1 MAMDGFGNSPS
12 MDEPKERVFADPEAE
27 GSSTPPS
34 SEPPGFTSSPQP
46 PPFAHELFFS
56 QEQGLRPGWRFTL
69 YVIMGIVVFFSLSTI
84 YELWSPQGLGLLWLR
99 LLGELQY
106 LISGFVP
113 ALILARLERRSFGE
127 YGLPLRRAFGKLFW
141 LGALW
146 GFLSLSCLLL
156 VMRVAGVVSFGGVAI
171 HGIRALKF
179 AGFYSAMFLAVALF
193 EEFSVRGYPLFT
205 LTQGM
210 GFWPAAVFMSVLFGA
225 IHLGNAGESWIGVLG
240 AASIGFFFC
249 LTLRRTGNLW
259 FAVGFH
265 AAWDWAETYFYAVP
279 DSGQMFPGHLLRTSF
294 HGPTLL
300 SGGTVG
306 PEGSLLLFVVLA
318 ATWIAFDR
326 LYPFAM
332 YPGVVD
338 QSQIG
343 NRQLPIQG
351 YQE

>member
-1 MAMDGFGNSPS
+1 MN
-12 MDEPKERVFADPEAE
+12 EPKERVSTEAD
-27 GSSTPPS
+27 
-34 SEPPGFTSSPQP
+34 SSPEPTAPATPDFSPP
-46 PPFAHELFFS
+46 PPFAHDLFFS
-56 QEQGLRPGWRFTL
+56 QEQGLRPGWRFAL
-69 YVIMGIVVFFSLSTI
+69 YVTMGVVVFFSLSTV
-84 YELWSPQGLGLLWLR
+84 YEVWNPQGLGLLWLR
-99 LLGELQY
+99 LLGEVQY

-113 ALILARLERRSFGE
+113 ALILARLEHRSFDD
-127 YGLPLRRAFGKLFW
+127 YGLPRRLAFAKSFCVG
-141 LGALW
+141 GVW

-156 VMRVAGVVSFGGVAI
+156 VMRVVGVVSFEGEAI

-179 AGFYSAMFLAVALF
+179 AAFYAGMFLIVALF

-210 GFWPAAVFMSVLFGA
+210 GFWPAAVFMSLLFGA
-225 IHLGNAGESWIGVLG
+225 IHLGNAGESWLGVLG

-265 AAWDWAETYFYAVP
+265 ALWDWAETYFYAVP

-306 PEGSLLLFVVLA
+306 PEGSVLLFVVLA
-318 ATWIAFDR
+318 VTWALFNRI
-326 LYPFAM
+326 YPQAK
-332 YPGVVD
+332 YSG
-338 QSQIG
+338 
-343 NRQLPIQG
+343 
-351 YQE
+351 

>member
-1 MAMDGFGNSPS
+1 
-12 MDEPKERVFADPEAE
+12 
-27 GSSTPPS
+27 
-34 SEPPGFTSSPQP
+34 
-46 PPFAHELFFS
+46 
-56 QEQGLRPGWRFTL
+56 
-69 YVIMGIVVFFSLSTI
+69 MGIVVFFSLSTI
-84 YELWSPQGLGLLWLR
+84 YELCSPQRLGVLWLR

-113 ALILARLERRSFGE
+113 ALILARLERRPFDD
-127 YGLPLRRAFGKLFW
+127 YGLSLRLAFKHSFW
-141 LGALW
+141 LGGLW
-146 GFLSLSCLLL
+146 GFISLSCLLL
-156 VMRVAGVVSFGGVAI
+156 LMRAAGVVSSSGLAV
-171 HGIRALKF
+171 HGLRALKF
-179 AGFYSAMFLAVALF
+179 AAFYGVMFLAVALF

-225 IHLGNAGESWIGVLG
+225 IHLGNSGESWIGVLG

-279 DSGQMFPGHLLRTSF
+279 DSGQMFPGHLLQTSF

-306 PEGSLLLFVVLA
+306 PEGSILLFLVLA
-318 ATWIAFDR
+318 GTWIAFDR
-326 LYPFAM
+326 LYPQTK
-332 YPGVVD
+332 YPG
-338 QSQIG
+338 
-343 NRQLPIQG
+343 
-351 YQE
+351 

>member
-1 MAMDGFGNSPS
+1 
-12 MDEPKERVFADPEAE
+12 MDEPKERLFAEPEA
-27 GSSTPPS
+27 GTSSAPAAPAPPS
-34 SEPPGFTSSPQP
+34 FPPAPPP

-56 QEQGLRPGWRFTL
+56 QEQGLRPGWRFAL
-69 YVIMGIVVFFSLSTI
+69 YVIMGMVVFFSLSTF
-84 YELWSPQGLGLLWLR
+84 YELWSPAGLGVLWLR

-113 ALILARLERRSFGE
+113 ALILARLERRSFNE
-127 YGLPLRRAFGKLFW
+127 YGLPLELAFGKLSW

-156 VMRVAGVVSFGGVAI
+156 LMRGAGLVSFAGLAVHGV
-171 HGIRALKF
+171 RALKF
-179 AGFYSAMFLAVALF
+179 AAFYSVMFLAVALF

-205 LTQGM
+205 LTQAM
-210 GFWPAAVFMSVLFGA
+210 GFWPAAVFMSALFGA
-225 IHLGNAGESWIGVLG
+225 IHLGNSGESWIGVLG

-265 AAWDWAETYFYAVP
+265 AVWDWAETFFYAVP

-300 SGGTVG
+300 TGGTVG
-306 PEGSLLLFVVLA
+306 PEGSVLMFVVVA
-318 ATWIAFDR
+318 GTWIAFDR
-326 LYPFAM
+326 LYPEAK
-332 YPGVVD
+332 YPGMNSAFESRTPD
-338 QSQIG
+338 PSLRSG
-343 NRQLPIQG
+343 
-351 YQE
+351 

>member
-1 MAMDGFGNSPS
+1 MH
-12 MDEPKERVFADPEAE
+12 EPKERVSAE
-27 GSSTPPS
+27 PQNESSSTLAAS
-34 SEPPGFTSSPQP
+34 PGFTPASPP

-56 QEQGLRPGWRFTL
+56 PEQGLRPGWRFAL

-84 YELWSPQGLGLLWLR
+84 YELWNPQGLGVLWLR

-106 LISGFVP
+106 MVSGFVP
-113 ALILARLERRSFGE
+113 AVILSRLERRPFDE
-127 YGLPLRRAFGKLFW
+127 YGLPLRLPFGKFFW

-156 VMRVAGVVSFGGVAI
+156 AMRILGVVSFEGVAV
-171 HGIRALKF
+171 HGLRALKF
-179 AGFYSAMFLAVALF
+179 ACFYGAMFLAVALF

-210 GFWPAAVFMSVLFGA
+210 GFWPAAVFMSLLFGA
-225 IHLGNAGESWIGVLG
+225 IHLGNAGESWMGVLG

-259 FAVGFH
+259 YAVGFH

-300 SGGTVG
+300 SGGSVG
-306 PEGSLLLFVVLA
+306 PEGSVLLFVILA
-318 ATWIAFDR
+318 GTWIAFDH
-326 LYPFAM
+326 LYPQTK
-332 YPGVVD
+332 YPG
-338 QSQIG
+338 
-343 NRQLPIQG
+343 
-351 YQE
+351 

>member
-1 MAMDGFGNSPS
+1 MSTDGFGNPA
-12 MDEPKERVFADPEAE
+12 MNEPKERVFTEAD
-27 GSSTPPS
+27 
-34 SEPPGFTSSPQP
+34 TSSQP
-46 PPFAHELFFS
+46 NAPAPPDFSPSPSPPFAHELFFS
-56 QEQGLRPGWRFTL
+56 QEQGLRPGWRFVL
-69 YVIMGIVVFFSLSTI
+69 YVLMGIVVFFSVNTM
-84 YELWSPQGLGLLWLR
+84 YELWSPQGLSILWLR

-106 LISGFVP
+106 LVSGFVP
-113 ALILARLERRSFGE
+113 ALILSRLERRPFAE
-127 YGLPLRRAFGKLFW
+127 YGLPLRRALGKYFW
-141 LGALW
+141 IGAVW

-156 VMRVAGVVSFGGVAI
+156 AMRIAGIVSFQGVSVY
-171 HGIRALKF
+171 GIRALKF
-179 AGFYSAMFLAVALF
+179 AAFYAAMFLAVALF

-225 IHLGNAGESWIGVLG
+225 IHLGNAGENWIGVLG

-249 LTLRRTGNLW
+249 LTLRRMGNLW

-306 PEGSLLLFVVLA
+306 PEGSVLLFVVLA
-318 ATWIAFDR
+318 VTWVAFDR
-326 LYPFAM
+326 LYPRAK
-332 YPGVVD
+332 YP
-338 QSQIG
+338 
-343 NRQLPIQG
+343 RQQFN
-351 YQE
+351 